1 MTPNPVSEVCAQWQ
15 APSLVRN
22 QPCLRLPQFAKNED
36 FDQYPRQ
43 RQADRRMLQAAGCD
57 AVFEPA
63 SLYFSREH

>member
-1 MTPNPVSEVCAQWQ
+1 M
-15 APSLVRN
+15 RN
-22 QPCLRLPQFAKNED
+22 QPCLHLPQFAKNED